1 MKTIGGSLVAQLI
14 KNLPAIQ
21 ETACNEGDTG
31 SILRLGRSPGEGNG
45 NSLLD
50 SGLGNPLDRGAW
62 QATVHGVTRLGHDLA
77 TKPPPPMK
85 TIGLWASQMVLMAKN
100 LPASVEDIRD
110 MSLIPGLK
118 RSLGAGNGTP
128 LEYSCLE
135 NSMGRGSWWATVHGM
150 QRTGHDW
157 TTEHK
162 HRHNE
167 DYGNEF
173 RVPWNSNLDYR
184 RHKSDTLNSSGI

>member
-21 ETACNEGDTG
+21 KTACHEGDMG
-31 SILRLGRSPGEGNG
+31 LILRLGRSPGEANG
-45 NSLLD
+45 NSLQH

-62 QATVHGVTRLGHDLA
+62 QATVHGVTRLRHDLA

-85 TIGLWASQMVLMAKN
+85 TIGLWACKVVLMVKN

-110 MSLIPGLK
+110 MSLLPGSR

-128 LEYSCLE
+128 LQYSCLE
-135 NSMGRGSWWATVHGM
+135 NFMGRGSWWATVHGM
-150 QRTGHDW
+150 QRTGH
-157 TTEHK
+157 
-162 HRHNE
+162 N
-167 DYGNEF
+167 
-173 RVPWNSNLDYR
+173 
-184 RHKSDTLNSSGI
+184 

>member
-1 MKTIGGSLVAQLI
+1 MKTLRGSLVAQLI

-21 ETACNEGDTG
+21 ETACNEGDMG
-31 SILRLGRSPGEGNG
+31 LILRLGRSPGEGNG

-77 TKPPPPMK
+77 TKPPLPMK
-85 TIGLWASQMVLMAKN
+85 TTGLRASQVVLMVKN

-110 MSLIPGLK
+110 VSLIPGMK

-128 LEYSCLE
+128 L
-135 NSMGRGSWWATVHGM
+135 
-150 QRTGHDW
+150 Q
-157 TTEHK
+157 
-162 HRHNE
+162 
-167 DYGNEF
+167 
-173 RVPWNSNLDYR
+173 
-184 RHKSDTLNSSGI
+184 